1 MKPLRDAILQ
11 IWTKFYA
18 NDSYVFYFISAPAIQ
33 RVSPADMSGS
43 KFAADCLQAHNDKR
57 KKHGVSKL
65 KLNSE
70 LCVLA
75 QNYAQQLL
83 R

>member
-1 MKPLRDAILQ
+1 MNQILCQ
-11 IWTKFYA
+11 RQLC
-18 NDSYVFYFISAPAIQ
+18 FYFISAPAIQ